1 MRRMR
6 GTGREYICPR
16 ACILVCETRV
26 HVSISASRGGGGGG
40 GFLFLRELP
49 GSLYVDF
56 RMAEAATGIL
66 ENQECCMHVLP
77 N

>member
-1 MRRMR
+1 MH
-6 GTGREYICPR
+6 REVEEEEEDFC
-16 ACILVCETRV
+16 
-26 HVSISASRGGGGGG
+26 
-40 GFLFLRELP
+40 FFRELP

-56 RMAEAATGIL
+56 RMAEAATGNL